1 MPSTSEVGHAKN
13 VANLQKLT
21 EQVITFTNYNPPVE
35 NLKIVNL
42 QALYTAAS
50 IKLTDVEDKRH
61 ANKNAITLRQSAFEN
76 LKSTSTKIIN
86 HLEILGL
93 PQGTIDQA
101 KSLNRIIQGGQKKT
115 TTPPDEN
122 GQPAPTVSISRQSYT
137 QQAENFGILL
147 QLLATIPS
155 YAPNEDDLKLV
166 NLNAYKDSLVSSTQ
180 SVDQTEAELNTKLI
194 ERDNLL
200 YADGTGLYSIAQK
213 VKKYVKGHL
222 KYEWIKEAG
231 TRNESVDTMKYS
243 IAALEILN
251 PNFEVI
257 KRFFDEN
264 KDFYKHD
271 QANKGTS
278 GGRKKIISKG
288 IN

>member
-13 VANLQKLT
+13 LANLQKLT

-200 YADGTGLYSIAQK
+200 YADGTGLYSIAQN
-213 VKKYVKGHL
+213 VKKYVKSLYGATSPE
-222 KYEWIKEAG
+222 Y
-231 TRNESVDTMKYS
+231 
-243 IAALEILN
+243 
-251 PNFEVI
+251 
-257 KRFFDEN
+257 
-264 KDFYKHD
+264 
-271 QANKGTS
+271 ANVSNIQFTS
-278 GGRKKIISKG
+278 RK
-288 IN
+288 

>member
-1 MPSTSEVGHAKN
+1 MASTSETGHARN

-21 EQVITFTNYNPPVE
+21 EQVTVYTLYNPPVD
-35 NLKIVNL
+35 NLKVANL
-42 QALYTAAS
+42 QTLYTTAS
-50 IKLTDVEDKRH
+50 AKLNEVEDKRN
-61 ANKNAITLRQSAFEN
+61 ANKNAITVRQSAFEN
-76 LKSTSTKIIN
+76 LKSTATKIIN

-93 PQGTIDQA
+93 PSGTIDQA
-101 KSLNRIIQGGQKKT
+101 KSLNRVIQGGQKKT

-200 YADGTGLYSIAQK
+200 YADGTGLYSIVQN
-213 VKKYVKGHL
+213 VKKYVKSLYGATSPE
-222 KYEWIKEAG
+222 YA
-231 TRNESVDTMKYS
+231 NVSS
-243 IAALEILN
+243 IE
-251 PNFEVI
+251 F
-257 KRFFDEN
+257 
-264 KDFYKHD
+264 
-271 QANKGTS
+271 TS
-278 GGRKKIISKG
+278 RK
-288 IN
+288 